1 MSWLFYL
8 CPLVPMAVFFLFVTL
23 GSSAY
28 AERKPEGY
36 DFSTYK
42 RLNETYAIDINNV
55 YCGYEILEGTA
66 PSTFKVLNEDY
77 ATDMHHVWFND
88 NIIEGADPASFAV
101 SHEVIVNRGRYFHKL
116 S

>member
-8 CPLVPMAVFFLFVTL
+8 CPLIPMAVFFLFVTL

-42 RLNETYAIDINNV
+42 RLNETYAIDINHV
-55 YCGYEILEGTA
+55 YCGYEILEGTD
-66 PSTFKVLNEDY
+66 PGTFKVLNEDY
-77 ATDMHHVWFND
+77 ATDMHQYGSTTILF
-88 NIIEGADPASFAV
+88 
-101 SHEVIVNRGRYFHKL
+101 RGQTQRLLLFL
-116 S
+116 MR

>member
-8 CPLVPMAVFFLFVTL
+8 CPLIPMAVFFLFVTL

-42 RLNETYAIDINNV
+42 CLNEMYAIDINNV
-55 YCGYEILEGTA
+55 YCGYEILEGTD
-66 PSTFKVLNEDY
+66 PSTFKVLNGS
-77 ATDMHHVWFND
+77 TTILFR
-88 NIIEGADPASFAV
+88 GQTQRLLLV
-101 SHEVIVNRGRYFHKL
+101 SHEVIVNKGRYFHKL

>member
-8 CPLVPMAVFFLFVTL
+8 CPLIPMAVFFLFVTL

-55 YCGYEILEGTA
+55 YCG
-66 PSTFKVLNEDY
+66 
-77 ATDMHHVWFND
+77 
-88 NIIEGADPASFAV
+88 
-101 SHEVIVNRGRYFHKL
+101 
-116 S
+116 